1 MLWCSRFLRTILA
14 KILACN
20 GAVAAAAAVRR
31 ALDAPA
37 FCIRLAWCK
46 ACRPPGIVNCM
57 WKRIRVLKKNCAIT
71 QG

>member
-37 FCIRLAWCK
+37 FCIRLA
-46 ACRPPGIVNCM
+46 
-57 WKRIRVLKKNCAIT
+57 
-71 QG
+71 

>member
-14 KILACN
+14 KIFACN

-46 ACRPPGIVNCM
+46 ACRPPGIVNC
-57 WKRIRVLKKNCAIT
+57 I
-71 QG
+71 